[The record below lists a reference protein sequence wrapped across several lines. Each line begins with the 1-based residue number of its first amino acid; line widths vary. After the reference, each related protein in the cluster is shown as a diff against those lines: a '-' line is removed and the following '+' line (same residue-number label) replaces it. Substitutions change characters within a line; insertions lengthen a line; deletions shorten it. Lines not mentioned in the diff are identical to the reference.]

1 VDITHHMQNW
11 LQCLRTR
18 KAPNADVEAGYQHG
32 VAVILSDMA
41 MVSGRRMLYDADKR
55 EILPG

>member
-1 VDITHHMQNW
+1 
-11 LQCLRTR
+11 
-18 KAPNADVEAGYQHG
+18 